1 MGLFQ
6 TIAKSVGTPIVDTLT
21 DSFGALRNVLNYNRD
36 GAQIADQITDIPS
49 AREIEGLPFIP
60 EAGATTSVQSVQP
73 RLLREHQSEG
83 FLSDGNSSSRANYN
97 RRS

>member
-6 TIAKSVGTPIVDTLT
+6 TIAKGVGTQVIDTLS
-21 DSFGALRNVLNYNRD
+21 DSFGALKNVLNYNRD

-73 RLLREHQSEG
+73 RLCVNTKAKAFYLTKQFLQSK
-83 FLSDGNSSSRANYN
+83 LQ
-97 RRS
+97 